1 MWPTSGDASKMPIE
15 SARDGTNI
23 APLDLY
29 GEGERVDLRVAVGQ
43 DFARCEVLEPGT
55 LGGRFCEA
63 PSSRPRPIEQGARVR
78 RASAQLLRYLSGPL
92 AEQRFYLQEGGQ
104 QGVESQQRQPKSD
117 SWNAPPGHPLR
128 VYSWRLVRATGA
140 HKTTSGVLLR
150 SWRWLAGQARAGAH
164 RGGGG
169 GQNQLLQLFRYSQNS
184 FCAVHIHTTG
194 TCSGTG
200 LSIARLHNP
209 LERYLVIE
217 KHP

>member
-1 MWPTSGDASKMPIE
+1 MPIE

-117 SWNAPPGHPLR
+117 
-128 VYSWRLVRATGA
+128 
-140 HKTTSGVLLR
+140 
-150 SWRWLAGQARAGAH
+150 
-164 RGGGG
+164 
-169 GQNQLLQLFRYSQNS
+169 F
-184 FCAVHIHTTG
+184 
-194 TCSGTG
+194 
-200 LSIARLHNP
+200 
-209 LERYLVIE
+209 
-217 KHP
+217 